1 MSELDLGF
9 KLMVYGIS
17 GVFAVL
23 VLFYS
28 IIVGLTKLF
37 PHKEA

>member
-1 MSELDLGF
+1 MTELELGL
-9 KLMVYGIS
+9 KLMAYGIS

-28 IIVGLTKLF
+28 IIVGLTKMF
-37 PHKEA
+37 PQKEA